1 MNTLDLLRAD
11 RVLTV
16 VRAPEIS
23 DARDLCAALVAGG
36 IHVVELTYTTPDLPR
51 HLERAASTAGETGA
65 VVGAG
70 TVQTGAQAQQA
81 IDAGAQFLV
90 TPGQGPDAAS
100 IAAAA
105 TSAGIPVVLG
115 AFTPSEV
122 MTALALGSA
131 AVKIFPAHQL
141 GPRYVKDLNGPFPG
155 VPLIPSGGVNADN
168 ARDFLDAGALAVS
181 AGTNVVSPADVTA
194 ADWPTITTKA
204 KTFCQALTPTN

>member
-1 MNTLDLLRAD
+1 VNTLDLLRAD

-16 VRAPEIS
+16 VRAPQIS

-51 HLERAASTAGETGA
+51 HLERAAGTAAETGA

-70 TVQTGAQAQQA
+70 TVLTGDQATQA

-90 TPGQGPDAAS
+90 TPGQGPE
-100 IAAAA
+100 AAAIA
-105 TSAGIPVVLG
+105 EAARAADIPLVLG

-122 MTALALGSA
+122 MTALALGSV

-141 GPRYVKDLNGPFPG
+141 GPKYFKDLNGPFPG
-155 VPLIPSGGVNADN
+155 VPLIPSGGVNATN
-168 ARDFLDAGALAVS
+168 AADFLAAGALAVS
-181 AGTNVVSPADVTA
+181 AGTNVVSPDDVATSNWESITA
-194 ADWPTITTKA
+194 KA
-204 KTFCQALTPTN
+204 KSFCAALAA

>member
-36 IHVVELTYTTPDLPR
+36 IHVVELTYTTPGLPR
-51 HLERAASTAGETGA
+51 HLERAASTAAETGA

-70 TVQTGAQAQQA
+70 TVQTADQATQA
-81 IDAGAQFLV
+81 INAGAQFLV
-90 TPGQGPDAAS
+90 TPGQGPEAGA
-100 IAAAA
+100 IAQAAAA
-105 TSAGIPVVLG
+105 AGIPVVLG

-131 AVKIFPAHQL
+131 AVKIFPAHHL
-141 GPRYVKDLNGPFPG
+141 GPKYFKDLNGPFPG
-155 VPLIPSGGVNADN
+155 VPLIPSGGVNAGN
-168 ARDFLDAGALAVS
+168 ARDFIDAGALAVS
-181 AGTNVVSPADVTA
+181 AGTDVVSPADVA
-194 ADWPTITTKA
+194 AANWQSITTKA
-204 KTFCQALTPTN
+204 KSFCAAL

>member
-1 MNTLDLLRAD
+1 MNTLELLRAD

-51 HLERAASTAGETGA
+51 HLERAAATAAETGA

-70 TVQTGAQAQQA
+70 TVQTAGQATAA

-90 TPGQGPDAAS
+90 TPGQGPEAAAVADAAR
-100 IAAAA
+100 A
-105 TSAGIPVVLG
+105 AGIPVVLG

-141 GPRYVKDLNGPFPG
+141 GPKYLKDLNGPFPG
-155 VPLIPSGGVNADN
+155 VPLIPSGGVNAGN
-168 ARDFLDAGALAVS
+168 AHDFLAAGALAVS
-181 AGTNVVSPADVTA
+181 AGTDVVSPADVA
-194 ADWPTITTKA
+194 AANWDSITTKA
-204 KTFCQALTPTN
+204 KAFCAAL

>member
-1 MNTLDLLRAD
+1 MNTLELLRAD

-51 HLERAASTAGETGA
+51 HLERAATTAAETGA

-70 TVQTGAQAQQA
+70 TVQTADQATRA

-90 TPGQGPDAAS
+90 TPGQGPG
-100 IAAAA
+100 AAAIA
-105 TSAGIPVVLG
+105 EAARAAGIPAVLG

-122 MTALALGSA
+122 MTALALGST
-131 AVKIFPAHQL
+131 AVKIFPAHHL
-141 GPRYVKDLNGPFPG
+141 GPKYFKDLNGPFPG
-155 VPLIPSGGVNADN
+155 VPLIPSGGVNATN
-168 ARDFLDAGALAVS
+168 AHDFLAAGALAVS
-181 AGTNVVSPADVTA
+181 AGTDVVSPADVA
-194 ADWPTITTKA
+194 AANWSSITTKA
-204 KTFCQALTPTN
+204 KTFCAAL

>member
-51 HLERAASTAGETGA
+51 HLERAAATAAETGA

-70 TVQTGAQAQQA
+70 TVQTGDQATQA
-81 IDAGAQFLV
+81 INAGAQFLV
-90 TPGQGPDAAS
+90 TPGQGLEAAA

-105 TSAGIPVVLG
+105 RAAGVPVVFG

-141 GPRYVKDLNGPFPG
+141 GPKYFKDLNGPFPG
-155 VPLIPSGGVNADN
+155 VPLIPSGGVNAGN
-168 ARDFLDAGALAVS
+168 ARDFIDAGALAVS
-181 AGTNVVSPADVTA
+181 AGTDVVAPADVA
-194 ADWPTITTKA
+194 ASNWDAITTKA
-204 KTFCQALTPTN
+204 KAFCAAIAR

>member
-1 MNTLDLLRAD
+1 MTTLELLRAD

-51 HLERAASTAGETGA
+51 HLERAASTAAETGA

-70 TVQTGAQAQQA
+70 TVQTADQATQA
-81 IDAGAQFLV
+81 INAGAQFLV
-90 TPGQGPDAAS
+90 TPGQGPDARA
-100 IAAAA
+100 IAEAAH
-105 TSAGIPVVLG
+105 TAGIPVVLG

-122 MTALALGSA
+122 MTALALGSD

-141 GPRYVKDLNGPFPG
+141 GPKYFKDLNGPFPG
-155 VPLIPSGGVNADN
+155 VALIPSGGVNATN
-168 ARDFLDAGALAVS
+168 ARDFLAAGALAVS
-181 AGTNVVSPADVTA
+181 AGTNVVSPADVA
-194 ADWPTITTKA
+194 AANWSSITTKA
-204 KTFCQALTPTN
+204 KTFCAAL

>member
-1 MNTLDLLRAD
+1 MSTTLDLLRTD

-36 IHVVELTYTTPDLPR
+36 IHVVELTYTTPDLPK
-51 HLERAASTAGETGA
+51 HLERAASTAAETGA

-70 TVQTGAQAQQA
+70 TVQTGAHAKQA

-90 TPGQGPDAAS
+90 TPGQGPE
-100 IAAAA
+100 AAAIA
-105 TSAGIPVVLG
+105 EAAHAAGIPVVLG

-122 MTALALGSA
+122 MTALALGSD

-141 GPRYVKDLNGPFPG
+141 GPKYFKDLNGPFPG
-155 VPLIPSGGVNADN
+155 VPLIPSGGVNAGN
-168 ARDFLDAGALAVS
+168 ARDFLAAGALAVS
-181 AGTNVVSPADVTA
+181 AGTDVVSPADVA
-194 ADWPTITTKA
+194 ARNWQDITTKA
-204 KTFCQALTPTN
+204 ATFCKALQ

>member
-1 MNTLDLLRAD
+1 MTLDLLRAD

-51 HLERAASTAGETGA
+51 HLERAASTAAETGA

-70 TVQTGAQAQQA
+70 TVQTGAHAKQA

-90 TPGQGPDAAS
+90 TPGQGPE
-100 IAAAA
+100 AAAIA
-105 TSAGIPVVLG
+105 EAAHAAGIP
-115 AFTPSEV
+115 
-122 MTALALGSA
+122 LALGSD

-141 GPRYVKDLNGPFPG
+141 GPKYFKDLNGPFPG
-155 VPLIPSGGVNADN
+155 VPLIPSGGVNAGN
-168 ARDFLDAGALAVS
+168 ARDFLAAGALAVS
-181 AGTNVVSPADVTA
+181 AGTDVVAPADVAAGKWEEITA
-194 ADWPTITTKA
+194 KA
-204 KTFCQALTPTN
+204 ATFCKALQ

>member
-1 MNTLDLLRAD
+1 MTTLDLLRAD

-16 VRAPEIS
+16 VRAPEIA

-70 TVQTGAQAQQA
+70 TVQTGQQAQQA

-90 TPGQGPDAAS
+90 TPGQGLE
-100 IAAAA
+100 AAAIA
-105 TSAGIPVVLG
+105 EAARAAGIPVVLG

-141 GPRYVKDLNGPFPG
+141 GPKYFKDLNGPFPG
-155 VPLIPSGGVNADN
+155 VPLIPSGGINAGN
-168 ARDFLDAGALAVS
+168 ARDYLDAGALAVS
-181 AGTNVVSPADVTA
+181 AGTDVVSPTDVA
-194 ADWPTITTKA
+194 ASAWDVITGKA
-204 KTFCQALTPTN
+204 KSFVAAIS

>member
-1 MNTLDLLRAD
+1 MNTVELLRAD

-51 HLERAASTAGETGA
+51 HLERAASTAAETGA

-70 TVQTGAQAQQA
+70 TVQTADQATQA
-81 IDAGAQFLV
+81 INAGAQFLV
-90 TPGQGPDAAS
+90 TPGQGPE
-100 IAAAA
+100 AAAVA
-105 TSAGIPVVLG
+105 EAARAAGIPVVLG

-131 AVKIFPAHQL
+131 AVKIFPAHHL
-141 GPRYVKDLNGPFPG
+141 GPKYFKDLNGPFPG
-155 VPLIPSGGVNADN
+155 VPLIPSGGVNATN
-168 ARDFLDAGALAVS
+168 AHDFLAAGALAVS
-181 AGTNVVSPADVTA
+181 AGTDVVSPADVAAANWSSITA
-194 ADWPTITTKA
+194 KA
-204 KTFCQALTPTN
+204 KTFSAAL

>member
-1 MNTLDLLRAD
+1 VNTLELLRAD

-51 HLERAASTAGETGA
+51 HLERAASTAAETGA

-70 TVQTGAQAQQA
+70 TVQTADQATQA
-81 IDAGAQFLV
+81 INAGAQFLV
-90 TPGQGPDAAS
+90 TPGQGPEAAAIADAAH
-100 IAAAA
+100 AAD
-105 TSAGIPVVLG
+105 IPVVLG

-131 AVKIFPAHQL
+131 AVKIFPAHHL
-141 GPRYVKDLNGPFPG
+141 GPKYFKDLNGPFPG
-155 VPLIPSGGVNADN
+155 VPLIPSGGVNATN
-168 ARDFLDAGALAVS
+168 AHDFLAAGALAVS
-181 AGTNVVSPADVTA
+181 AGTDVVSPADVGAANWSSITA
-194 ADWPTITTKA
+194 KA
-204 KTFCQALTPTN
+204 KAFCSAL